1 LLRFSADFRRS
12 RSSTTAS
19 LLYALQDQWLT
30 SKSKPYEVLL
40 RFASAVMYVA
50 TLVSAIESRLN
61 VIRLAYRRNF
71 VALQPQR
78 FMGDWVS
85 GSTSLLDGRTSDL
98 VQAIQAHASN
108 GNRQYPPAEANRVAS
123 NYNNLSTSDQQD
135 LLNFLRSL

>member
-1 LLRFSADFRRS
+1 
-12 RSSTTAS
+12 
-19 LLYALQDQWLT
+19 
-30 SKSKPYEVLL
+30 
-40 RFASAVMYVA
+40 
-50 TLVSAIESRLN
+50 
-61 VIRLAYRRNF
+61 
-71 VALQPQR
+71 
-78 FMGDWVS
+78 MGDWVS